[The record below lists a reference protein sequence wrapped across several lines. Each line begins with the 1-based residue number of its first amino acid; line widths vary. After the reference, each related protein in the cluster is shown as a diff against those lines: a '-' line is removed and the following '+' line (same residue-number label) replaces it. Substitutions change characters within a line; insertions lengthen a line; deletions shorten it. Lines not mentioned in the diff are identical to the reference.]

1 MKKYLMM
8 ILATVFMSTVAVNA
22 QDQTPPQDKKGDKT
36 EVGRPDRAQ
45 FTPEKRVEKMATDLG
60 LTAAEKES
68 VLTLLK
74 KQGLESAQFRKD
86 IDRESADYRTKSKEL
101 RTKQDEELKA
111 IIGAE
116 RFQKL
121 QTIRDEERKKMR
133 ENANK

>member
-8 ILATVFMSTVAVNA
+8 VLATVLMSTVAIKA
-22 QDQTPPQDKKGDKT
+22 QDQTSSQDTKSNKT
-36 EVGRPDRAQ
+36 EVGRTDRTQ

-60 LTAAEKES
+60 LSETEKAS

-74 KQGLESAQFRKD
+74 KQGIEFAQFRKD
-86 IDRESADYRTKSKEL
+86 VDRESADYRTKSKEL

-116 RFQKL
+116 KFQKL
-121 QTIRDEERKKMR
+121 QAIRDEERKKVR